1 MNQIMHLEAFNK
13 GH

>member
-1 MNQIMHLEAFNK
+1 MNQIMYLEAFNK